1 MNDDS
6 ETKAQEDTA
15 QETPAAQARRA
26 LRAARTVEEILSAL
40 MDGVAVATGLAKQPV
55 TPAMS
60 LGVAQE
66 YARVLVNE
74 ARAAGVEGFPAEPN
88 ASLWAGQDTLLS
100 RLYYRR
106 PIFAPPDVQPL
117 EGDDETTRLTNR
129 LMKSPLHEVA
139 LFAAHGEWINERGGE
154 GKHPLASALTAWL
167 NRPPSVQSEDRPTAI
182 LPDPFRL
189 AVFDNGELP
198 DLTHEVGEIE
208 TGTLPGIAEPK
219 ELVPSL
225 PLAEPDHM
233 PQRSP
238 GPGAPLAR
246 RFWWHIVTSVRAAD
260 RDLGRV
266 ELVTT
271 LRKLA
276 QCGWPKGTFR
286 RGTHLG
292 TVVEALEAVDHFR
305 VSMRGRWRIINV
317 RMIPDH
323 TTGLDDPIPIEVSLP
338 PGSSRGAMIDRL
350 PWWALGAKSGP
361 LFDAWARLNYIWDAA
376 KAANGSRRIY
386 AERPVVWRD
395 GKGNLK
401 GADGLTVRGPD
412 PARPFR
418 EQKATPK
425 AKPQKNWQDSR
436 AVFLDVLGKPQ
447 VAMINGVLVSEPN
460 ATIMYERNPAADK
473 VPPLSRRDLNRLFQ
487 GDATPRSDGAGRQAL
502 SRHLQMLRK
511 YLEDEGLVVVELE
524 RGNRGGIEA
533 ARIVQANPR
542 FNQRQ

>member
-15 QETPAAQARRA
+15 QETPKAR

-40 MDGVAVATGLAKQPV
+40 MDGVAAATGLAKKPV

-60 LGVAQE
+60 IGVAQE
-66 YARVLVNE
+66 YARVMVNE
-74 ARAAGVEGFPAEPN
+74 ARAAGVEGFPADPN
-88 ASLWAGQDTLLS
+88 ASSWAGQDTLLS

-106 PIFAPPDVQPL
+106 PIFAPPATQPR

-129 LMKSPLHEVA
+129 LMQSPLHEVA

-167 NRPPSVQSEDRPTAI
+167 NRPPSVQTEDRTTAI
-182 LPDPFRL
+182 LPDPFRW

-198 DLTHEVGEIE
+198 DLTDEVGKIE
-208 TGTLPGIAEPK
+208 TGTLPGIEEPK

-225 PLAEPDHM
+225 PLAEPVHM

-246 RFWWHIVTSVRAAD
+246 RFWWLIVSSVRAAD

-266 ELVTT
+266 ELETT
-271 LRKLA
+271 LRKLT
-276 QCGWPKGTFR
+276 QCGWPKGGFR

-292 TVVEALEAVDHFR
+292 MIEEALDAVDNFR
-305 VSMRGRWRIINV
+305 VSMGGRWRIINV

-323 TTGLDDPIPIEVSLP
+323 TTGLDDPIPIEVSMP

-376 KAANGSRRIY
+376 KGANGSRRIY
-386 AERPVVWRD
+386 AQRPVVWRD
-395 GKGNLK
+395 KNGYLR
-401 GADGLTVRGPD
+401 GADGQTVRGPD
-412 PARPFR
+412 PAAPFR
-418 EQKATPK
+418 QQKATP
-425 AKPQKNWQDSR
+425 AGKPQKNWQDSR
-436 AVFLDVLGKPQ
+436 AVLLDVFGKPQ
-447 VAMINGVLVSEPN
+447 VAMPNGVLVPDPN
-460 ATIMYERNPAADK
+460 ATPRYERNPAADK
-473 VPPLSRRDLNRLFQ
+473 VPQLSRRDLNRLFQ
-487 GDATPRSDGAGRQAL
+487 GDATPRTDGAGRQAL

-524 RGNRGGIEA
+524 RGSRGGIEA

-542 FNQRQ
+542 PNQRP